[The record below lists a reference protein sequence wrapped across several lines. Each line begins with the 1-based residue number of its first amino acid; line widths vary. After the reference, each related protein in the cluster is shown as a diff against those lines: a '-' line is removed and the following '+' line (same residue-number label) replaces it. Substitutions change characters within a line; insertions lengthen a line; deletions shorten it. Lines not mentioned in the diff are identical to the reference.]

1 MQPSFLEAPSKR
13 GFCFQQRR
21 AKGSSIHKGNVP
33 VATAL
38 PLRNRVHWEGVST
51 EKWSV
56 HMRGPVIVFAVA
68 FAVIGVIAASSVYV
82 TERNE
87 SSMKSAG
94 VQPAPVVVGHRR

>member
-1 MQPSFLEAPSKR
+1 
-13 GFCFQQRR
+13 
-21 AKGSSIHKGNVP
+21 
-33 VATAL
+33 
-38 PLRNRVHWEGVST
+38 
-51 EKWSV
+51 
-56 HMRGPVIVFAVA
+56 MRGPVIVIAVA